1 MPPSAP
7 SLTLEVTG
15 DRGDYYERGST
26 LQRGDTAYLHNYDIG
41 AVREMH
47 VSKVVGRVAYNDLQ
61 WLSDQASAPTLTLQT
76 CVDYNPKGDRYIV
89 QLT

>member
-1 MPPSAP
+1 M
-7 SLTLEVTG
+7 
-15 DRGDYYERGST
+15 
-26 LQRGDTAYLHNYDIG
+26 
-41 AVREMH
+41 
-47 VSKVVGRVAYNDLQ
+47 SKVVGRVAYNDPH